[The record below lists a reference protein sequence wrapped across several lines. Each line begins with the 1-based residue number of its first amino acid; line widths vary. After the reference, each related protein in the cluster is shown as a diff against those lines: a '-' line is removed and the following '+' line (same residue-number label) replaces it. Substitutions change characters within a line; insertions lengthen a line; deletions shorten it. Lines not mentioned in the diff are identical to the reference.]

1 MEFFKSGNNRK
12 FFLKDFRN
20 AEHYKPDIAPPRQQF
35 QGYVNFIINRRL
47 ISMMEDQ
54 SSFRTRIS
62 SLVRTATL
70 PEVTFATEI
79 KNSFNRKKIIQTGVD
94 HSPISMTVMDTVQNE
109 WLTLFMKYYS
119 YHYMNP
125 RNKFEGDSRDTSFM
139 GGDTH
144 GGYQAGKFGAQG
156 ETTGKGYQWS
166 SNDFGLDLGVTKN
179 FFERIDLILYHG
191 DKGVQYSMFNP
202 MMKGF
207 SASEIDYSSSEVMDF
222 KIEFEYENFTTTNVY
237 NFSLGE
243 QDLARFENMQGV
255 KLPGQGT
262 IKKPIALDDQKMSI
276 LNGKED
282 QGRNRT
288 QQPKTGGKETG
299 IDSYLNTD
307 KMFDDS
313 SILVSELDEGSKV
326 NKIYTPVKKAESS
339 GKTGLSGFNS
349 WLEESPFGRI
359 VDRGLSAVIN
369 GQDTS
374 DILKQALTDE
384 INYAITNDS
393 DDRDIFNNVDPDSE
407 SDKQKESGNS
417 NQTTESN
424 DNSRASGGFASEGP
438 YINIGF

>member
-47 ISMMEDQ
+47 ISMMEDT

-70 PEVTFATEI
+70 PEVTFATET
-79 KNSFNRKKIIQTGVD
+79 KNSFNRKKIIQIGVD

-125 RNKFEGDSRDTSFM
+125 RNKFDGESRDTSFM

-144 GGYQAGKFGAQG
+144 GGYQAGNFGLQG
-156 ETTGKGYQWS
+156 ETNGKGYQWS

-207 SASEIDYSSSEVMDF
+207 SGSSLDYSSSELMDF
-222 KIEFEYENFTTTNVY
+222 KIDFEYENFTTTNVY

-243 QDLARFENMQGV
+243 QDLARFENMAGA
-255 KLPGQGT
+255 KLPGMGT
-262 IKKPIALDDQKMSI
+262 IKKPVALDTTNVSI
-276 LNGKED
+276 LNGKD
-282 QGRNRT
+282 GDGRSRT

-299 IDSYLNTD
+299 VDSYMNTD

-313 SILVSELDEGSKV
+313 SILVSELEEGTKT
-326 NKIYTPVKKAESS
+326 NKIYTPVKKAKDS
-339 GKTGLSGFNS
+339 GKTGFDGFNS

-359 VDRGLSAVIN
+359 VDKGLSAVIN

-393 DDRDIFNNVDPDSE
+393 DDRDIFNNVEPGSE
-407 SDKQKESGNS
+407 SDKQNEAGESNE
-417 NQTTESN
+417 TTETNNSDGDSN
-424 DNSRASGGFASEGP
+424 SP
-438 YINIGF
+438 YINISF